1 LLAPVPRELR
11 GRPETRDYP
20 EILAAQ
26 AIPDYRDSQ
35 VSTVPLVPL
44 VPQALRA
51 RKGPKES
58 RDLPDRLE
66 PPERPA
72 LLSRWR

>member
-35 VSTVPLVPL
+35 VSTVPLVP
-44 VPQALRA
+44 QALRA